1 MGEEEERPRY
11 TTLERPRWVNDIAM
25 LSLTLVSLTIIVYD
39 TETSLLSTNPE
50 RWKLL
55 SFIDLLLIA
64 YFVADLAEDHT
75 RCLDRTYWWRR
86 NGILVLALFPLFAT
100 AIPGFGWAGMLRF
113 IRLVP
118 AFMAIMRLLN
128 VSGDE
133 EISVQRQVQHL
144 FTIVFIL
151 IISGGVLALMFETQ
165 YTEEC
170 TADPRCA
177 EGQMVETVEDAIW
190 WSIET
195 ATTVGYG
202 EFAPKSI
209 GARAVATVLL
219 FVGIGLVATLAASL
233 SQLFYSAAHRND
245 SNGGR
250 GGERLLGQLEM
261 VTELRD
267 KGMLT
272 NDEFD
277 SAKRMLFGTETSEG
291 PGDSLPRALA
301 RAKVIRG
308 QERSQHRSRAL
319 QARKAIEDVASDSDS
334 DSE

>member
-1 MGEEEERPRY
+1 MTGDLPVFFVRR
-11 TTLERPRWVNDIAM
+11 
-25 LSLTLVSLTIIVYD
+25 LS
-39 TETSLLSTNPE
+39 TSLLVLVIISM
-50 RWKLL
+50 
-55 SFIDLLLIA
+55 
-64 YFVADLAEDHT
+64 
-75 RCLDRTYWWRR
+75 
-86 NGILVLALFPLFAT
+86 ILMGVVQLM
-100 AIPGFGWAGMLRF
+100 PGDAVDMMLRGLSPTAVSQETLDAKRRELGLDLPVWLQYWNWMTSLLQGDF
-113 IRLVP
+113 GRSFTLNVPVGPMIAGRLKSSLILAVP

-128 VSGDE
+128 VSGGE

-165 YTEEC
+165 YTDEC

-177 EGQMVETVEDAIW
+177 EGQMIETVEDAIW

-272 NDEFD
+272 SDEFD
-277 SAKRMLFGTETSEG
+277 AAKRMLFRTDTSDG
-291 PGDSLPRALA
+291 PADSLPRALA
-301 RAKVIRG
+301 REKEIRG
-308 QERSQHRSRAL
+308 QDRSQHRSRAL
-319 QARKAIEDVASDSDS
+319 QARKALEEVASDF